1 MLRVLKQL
9 SARDKLLSLLCLTLV
24 AFQVWLDIELPDF
37 MGDVIKKLQ
46 VSAAT
51 STRENL
57 TGEILMSGTKMLLCA
72 AGSVA
77 LSITV
82 GFFAAMI
89 AANYSYTVRAAL
101 FNKISDFGTA
111 EMKRFSPASLI
122 TRTTNDITQ
131 LQMVISMGLQ
141 VMIKAPITAVWA
153 VCRILGKSTSLSL
166 IVACAVGVLAIT
178 ITIVMRF
185 VIPKFRIIQRQVDDV
200 NRVIDESLTGLKVVR
215 AFNADEYQ
223 QEKFERVNL
232 NLTATNLFTMR
243 VMSFFG
249 PIIGLV
255 MSSLQLV
262 IQFVGAVII
271 NAFHI
276 GGAAQNGDP
285 IQDALDL
292 LNARASFLADLT
304 VFTTYA
310 MMVVMSFMMLTMI
323 FMILPRAQVSANR
336 ICEVL
341 DEPISVSEGTN
352 VSPTASASEGASAD
366 DIAGTLEFK
375 NVSFHFPG
383 SEENFMKGLNF
394 KVTKGQTLAIIGS
407 TGSGK
412 STLLNLAARLYDS
425 TEGEVLLN
433 GQNVK
438 DYPFDILYKKIG
450 LIPQKATLF
459 ADTIRDNIAFGD
471 KNSVITE
478 DDIMQALDIAQATE
492 FVMKKDGGLDFM
504 VSQGGSNI
512 SGGQKQRLAI
522 ARAIAKKPEILL
534 FDDSF
539 SALDF
544 KTDRLLRKGIAE
556 KLSDTTCLIVAS
568 RIGTIKNA
576 DCILVLADGEIV
588 GKGTHRELLKS
599 CSVYREIAQSQLTE
613 AELEA

>member
-1 MLRVLKQL
+1 MIKIIKQL
-9 SARDKLLSLLCLTLV
+9 PGRDKLTALLCLALV
-24 AFQVWLDIELPDF
+24 AGQVWLDIELPDF
-37 MGDVIKKLQ
+37 MAEVVQKL
-46 VSAAT
+46 A
-51 STRENL
+51 STEENL
-57 TGEILMSGTKMLLCA
+57 TGDILISGMWMLLCA

-82 GFFAAMI
+82 GYLAARI
-89 AANYSYTVRAAL
+89 AANFSYTVRATL

-111 EMKRFSPASLI
+111 EMKHFSPASLI

-131 LQMVISMGLQ
+131 IQMVISMGLQ
-141 VMIKAPITAVWA
+141 VMVKAPITAVWA
-153 VCRILGKSTSLSL
+153 VVRILGKSTSLS
-166 IVACAVGVLAIT
+166 IVVAVAVAILAIT
-178 ITIVMRF
+178 ITTVMRF

-223 QEKFERVNL
+223 QNKFERVNL

-243 VMSFFG
+243 TMSFMG

-255 MSSLQLV
+255 MSSIQLV
-262 IQFVGAVII
+262 IYYVGAVII
-271 NAFHI
+271 NAFNI
-276 GGAAQNGDP
+276 GGTSPSGSPITAANELVAARSEFFGD
-285 IQDALDL
+285 LV
-292 LNARASFLADLT
+292 
-304 VFTTYA
+304 VFGSYA

-323 FMILPRAQVSANR
+323 FMILPRAQVSAKR
-336 ICEVL
+336 IREVL
-341 DEPISVSEGTN
+341 DEQISVESGNAYVPNDKE
-352 VSPTASASEGASAD
+352 VEGAVETAID
-366 DIAGTLEFK
+366 PIGTIEFK

-383 SEENFMKGLNF
+383 SDENFMKNLNF
-394 KVTKGQTLAIIGS
+394 KVTQGQTLAIIGS

-412 STLLNLAARLYDS
+412 STLLNLAARLYDA
-425 TEGEVLLN
+425 TEGEVLLD
-433 GQNVK
+433 GHNVK
-438 DYPFDILYKKIG
+438 DYPFEVLYKKIG

-459 ADTIRDNIAFGD
+459 ADTIRDNVTFGD
-471 KNSVITE
+471 RDAKISEE
-478 DDIMQALDIAQATE
+478 DILAALDIAQATE

-544 KTDRLLRKGIAE
+544 KTDRLLRKEIAE
-556 KLSDTTCLIVAS
+556 KLKDTTCVIVAS

-588 GKGTHRELLKS
+588 GNGTHRELLKS
-599 CSVYREIAQSQLTE
+599 CDVYREIAQSQLTE

>member
-1 MLRVLKQL
+1 MFRIINQL
-9 SARDKLLSLLCLTLV
+9 SKRDKLLALICLALI
-24 AFQVWLDIELPDF
+24 AGQVWLDIELPDF
-37 MGDVIKKLQ
+37 MADVVKNL
-46 VSAAT
+46 AT
-51 STRENL
+51 SKENL
-57 TGEILMSGTKMLLCA
+57 TGDILVSGMWMLLCA

-82 GFFAAMI
+82 GYLSAMI
-89 AANYSYTVRAAL
+89 AADFSYTVRASL
-101 FNKISDFGTA
+101 FNKISDFGTT
-111 EMKRFSPASLI
+111 EMKHFSPASLI

-131 LQMVISMGLQ
+131 IQMVISMGLQ
-141 VMIKAPITAVWA
+141 VMIKAPVTAVWA
-153 VCRILGKSTSLSL
+153 VVRILGKSTSLSI
-166 IVACAVGVLAIT
+166 IVAVAVTILAIT
-178 ITIVMRF
+178 ITTVMRL
-185 VIPKFRIIQRQVDDV
+185 VIPKFKLIQRQVDDV
-200 NRVIDESLTGLKVVR
+200 NRVIDESLTGLKGVR

-223 QEKFERVNL
+223 QDKFERVNV

-243 VMSFFG
+243 TMAFMG
-249 PIIGLV
+249 PVISLV
-255 MSSLQLV
+255 MSSIQLV
-262 IQFVGAVII
+262 IYYVGAIII
-271 NAFHI
+271 NAFNI
-276 GGAAQNGDP
+276 GGTAPNGDP
-285 IQDALDL
+285 IETAKQLVDARGEILG
-292 LNARASFLADLT
+292 DLT
-304 VFTTYA
+304 VFGSYA

-323 FMILPRAQVSANR
+323 FMILPRAQVSAKR
-336 ICEVL
+336 IREVL
-341 DEPISVSEGTN
+341 DEPISVTGGN
-352 VSPTASASEGASAD
+352 NYVASATTPEGALEPAE
-366 DIAGTLEFK
+366 DIVGTLEFK

-383 SEENFMKGLNF
+383 SDENFMKNLNF
-394 KVTKGQTLAIIGS
+394 RVTKGQTLAIIGS

-412 STLLNLAARLYDS
+412 STLLNLAARLYDA

-438 DYPFDILYKKIG
+438 DYPFEVLYKKIG

-459 ADTIRDNIAFGD
+459 ADTIRDNVTFGD
-471 KNSVITE
+471 RNAAISEE
-478 DDIMQALDIAQATE
+478 DILQALDIAQATE

-544 KTDRLLRKGIAE
+544 KTDRLLRKEISE
-556 KLSDTTCLIVAS
+556 KLVDTTCIIVAS

-588 GKGTHRELLKS
+588 GQGKHRDLLQN

>member
-1 MLRVLKQL
+1 MIKIIKQL
-9 SARDKLLSLLCLTLV
+9 PGRDKLTALLCLALV
-24 AFQVWLDIELPDF
+24 AGQVWLDIELPDF
-37 MGDVIKKLQ
+37 MAEVVQKL
-46 VSAAT
+46 A
-51 STRENL
+51 STEENL
-57 TGEILMSGTKMLLCA
+57 TGDILVSGMWMLLCA

-82 GFFAAMI
+82 GYLAARI
-89 AANYSYTVRAAL
+89 AANFSYTVRASL

-111 EMKRFSPASLI
+111 EMKHFSPASLI

-131 LQMVISMGLQ
+131 IQMVISMGLQ
-141 VMIKAPITAVWA
+141 VMVKAPITAVWA
-153 VCRILGKSTSLSL
+153 VVRILGKSTSLS
-166 IVACAVGVLAIT
+166 IVVAVAVAILAIT
-178 ITIVMRF
+178 ITTVMRF

-223 QEKFERVNL
+223 QNKFERVNL

-243 VMSFFG
+243 TMSFMG

-255 MSSLQLV
+255 MSSIQLV
-262 IQFVGAVII
+262 IYYVGAVII
-271 NAFHI
+271 NAFNI
-276 GGAAQNGDP
+276 GGTSPSGSPITAANELVAARSEFFGD
-285 IQDALDL
+285 LV
-292 LNARASFLADLT
+292 
-304 VFTTYA
+304 VFGSYA

-323 FMILPRAQVSANR
+323 FMILPRAQVSAKR
-336 ICEVL
+336 IREVL
-341 DEPISVSEGTN
+341 DEQISVQSGNAYVPNDKEI
-352 VSPTASASEGASAD
+352 EGAVESAAD
-366 DIAGTLEFK
+366 PIGTIEFK

-383 SEENFMKGLNF
+383 SNENFMKNLNF
-394 KVTKGQTLAIIGS
+394 QVTQGQTLAIIGS

-412 STLLNLAARLYDS
+412 STLLNLAARLYDA
-425 TEGEVLLN
+425 TEGEVLID
-433 GQNVK
+433 GHNVK
-438 DYPFDILYKKIG
+438 DYPFEVLYKKVG

-459 ADTIRDNIAFGD
+459 ADTIRDNVTFGD
-471 KNSVITE
+471 RHANISEE
-478 DDIMQALDIAQATE
+478 DVMAALDIAQATE
-492 FVMKKDGGLDFM
+492 FVMKKEGGLDFA

-544 KTDRLLRKGIAE
+544 KTDRLLRKEIAE
-556 KLSDTTCLIVAS
+556 KLKDTTCVIVAS

-599 CSVYREIAQSQLTE
+599 CDVYREIAQSQLTE

>member
-1 MLRVLKQL
+1 MIKIIKQL
-9 SARDKLLSLLCLTLV
+9 PGRDKLIALLCLALV
-24 AFQVWLDIELPDF
+24 AGQVWLDIELPDF
-37 MGDVIKKLQ
+37 MAEVVQKL
-46 VSAAT
+46 A
-51 STRENL
+51 STEENL
-57 TGEILMSGTKMLLCA
+57 TGDILVSGMWMLLCA

-82 GFFAAMI
+82 GYLAARI
-89 AANYSYTVRAAL
+89 AANFSYTVRASL

-111 EMKRFSPASLI
+111 EMKHFSPASLI

-131 LQMVISMGLQ
+131 IQMVISMGLQ
-141 VMIKAPITAVWA
+141 VMVKAPITAVWA
-153 VCRILGKSTSLSL
+153 VVRILGKSTSLS
-166 IVACAVGVLAIT
+166 IVVAVAVAILAIT
-178 ITIVMRF
+178 ITTVMRF

-223 QEKFERVNL
+223 QNKFERVNL

-243 VMSFFG
+243 TMSFMG

-255 MSSLQLV
+255 MSSIQLV
-262 IQFVGAVII
+262 IYYVGAVII
-271 NAFHI
+271 NAFNI
-276 GGAAQNGDP
+276 GGTSPSGDP
-285 IQDALDL
+285 ITAANELVAARSEFFGDL
-292 LNARASFLADLT
+292 V
-304 VFTTYA
+304 VFGSYA

-323 FMILPRAQVSANR
+323 FMILPRAQVSAKR
-336 ICEVL
+336 IREVL
-341 DEPISVSEGTN
+341 DEKISVESGNAYVPNDKE
-352 VSPTASASEGASAD
+352 VEGAIESATD
-366 DIAGTLEFK
+366 PIGTIEFK

-383 SEENFMKGLNF
+383 SNENFMKNLNF
-394 KVTKGQTLAIIGS
+394 KVTQGQTLAIIGS

-412 STLLNLAARLYDS
+412 STLLNLAARLYDA
-425 TEGEVLLN
+425 TEGEVLLD
-433 GQNVK
+433 GHNVK
-438 DYPFDILYKKIG
+438 DYPFEILYKKVG

-459 ADTIRDNIAFGD
+459 ADTIRDNVTFGD
-471 KNSVITE
+471 RHSKISEE
-478 DDIMQALDIAQATE
+478 DVMAALDIAQATE
-492 FVMKKDGGLDFM
+492 FVMKKEGGLDFA

-544 KTDRLLRKGIAE
+544 KTDRLLRKEIAE
-556 KLSDTTCLIVAS
+556 KLKDTTCVIVAS

-599 CSVYREIAQSQLTE
+599 CDVYREIAQSQLTE

>member
-1 MLRVLKQL
+1 MIKIIKQL
-9 SARDKLLSLLCLTLV
+9 PGRDKLTALLCLALV
-24 AFQVWLDIELPDF
+24 AGQVWLDIELPDF
-37 MGDVIKKLQ
+37 MAEVVQKL
-46 VSAAT
+46 A
-51 STRENL
+51 STEENL
-57 TGEILMSGTKMLLCA
+57 TGDILISGMWMLLCA

-82 GFFAAMI
+82 GYLAARI
-89 AANYSYTVRAAL
+89 AANFSYTVRATL

-111 EMKRFSPASLI
+111 EMKHFSPESLI

-131 LQMVISMGLQ
+131 IQMVISMGLQ
-141 VMIKAPITAVWA
+141 VMVKAPITAVWA
-153 VCRILGKSTSLSL
+153 VVRILGKSTSLS
-166 IVACAVGVLAIT
+166 IVVAVAVAILAIT
-178 ITIVMRF
+178 ITTVMRF

-223 QEKFERVNL
+223 QNKFERVNL

-243 VMSFFG
+243 TMSFMG

-255 MSSLQLV
+255 MSSIQLV
-262 IQFVGAVII
+262 IYYVGAVII
-271 NAFHI
+271 NAFNI
-276 GGAAQNGDP
+276 GGTSPSGSPITAANELVAARSEFFGD
-285 IQDALDL
+285 LV
-292 LNARASFLADLT
+292 
-304 VFTTYA
+304 VFGSYA

-323 FMILPRAQVSANR
+323 FMILPRAQVSAKR
-336 ICEVL
+336 IREVL
-341 DEPISVSEGTN
+341 DEQISVESGNAYVPNDKE
-352 VSPTASASEGASAD
+352 VEGAVETAID
-366 DIAGTLEFK
+366 PIGTIEFK

-383 SEENFMKGLNF
+383 SDENFMKNLNF
-394 KVTKGQTLAIIGS
+394 KVTQGQTLAIIGS

-412 STLLNLAARLYDS
+412 STLLNLAARLYDA
-425 TEGEVLLN
+425 TEGEVLLD
-433 GQNVK
+433 GHNVK
-438 DYPFDILYKKIG
+438 DYPFEVLYKKIG

-459 ADTIRDNIAFGD
+459 ADTIRDNVTFGD
-471 KNSVITE
+471 RDAKISEE
-478 DDIMQALDIAQATE
+478 DILAALDIAQATE

-544 KTDRLLRKGIAE
+544 KTDRLLRKEIAE
-556 KLSDTTCLIVAS
+556 KLKDTTCVIVAS

-588 GKGTHRELLKS
+588 GNGTHRELLKS
-599 CSVYREIAQSQLTE
+599 CDVYREIAQSQLTE

>member
-1 MLRVLKQL
+1 MAEVVQ
-9 SARDKLLSLLCLTLV
+9 KL
-24 AFQVWLDIELPDF
+24 A
-37 MGDVIKKLQ
+37 
-46 VSAAT
+46 
-51 STRENL
+51 STEENL
-57 TGEILMSGTKMLLCA
+57 TGDILVSGMWMLLCA

-82 GFFAAMI
+82 GYLAARI
-89 AANYSYTVRAAL
+89 AANFSYTVRASL

-111 EMKRFSPASLI
+111 EMKHFSPASLI

-131 LQMVISMGLQ
+131 IQMVISMGLQ
-141 VMIKAPITAVWA
+141 VMVKAPITAVWA
-153 VCRILGKSTSLSL
+153 VVRILGKSTSLSIVVAVAVL
-166 IVACAVGVLAIT
+166 ILAIT
-178 ITIVMRF
+178 ITTVMRF

-223 QEKFERVNL
+223 QNKFERVNL

-243 VMSFFG
+243 TMSFMG

-255 MSSLQLV
+255 MSSIQLV
-262 IQFVGAVII
+262 IYYIGAII
-271 NAFHI
+271 V
-276 GGAAQNGDP
+276 NGINLGDTSP
-285 IQDALDL
+285 TGELINTVKVLKDT
-292 LNARASFLADLT
+292 RADFFADLV
-304 VFTTYA
+304 VFGSYA

-323 FMILPRAQVSANR
+323 FMILPRAQVSAKR
-336 ICEVL
+336 IREVL
-341 DEPISVSEGTN
+341 DEEISVQSGNAYVPNDKEI
-352 VSPTASASEGASAD
+352 EGAVESAAD
-366 DIAGTLEFK
+366 PIGTIEFK

-383 SEENFMKGLNF
+383 SNENFMKNLNF
-394 KVTKGQTLAIIGS
+394 QVTQGQTLAIIGS

-412 STLLNLAARLYDS
+412 STLLNLAARLYDA
-425 TEGEVLLN
+425 TEGEVLID
-433 GQNVK
+433 GHNVK
-438 DYPFDILYKKIG
+438 DYPFEVLYKKVG

-459 ADTIRDNIAFGD
+459 ADTIRDNVTFGD
-471 KNSVITE
+471 RHAKISEE
-478 DDIMQALDIAQATE
+478 DVMAALDIAQATE
-492 FVMKKDGGLDFM
+492 FVMKKEGGLDFM

-544 KTDRLLRKGIAE
+544 KTDRLLRKEIAE
-556 KLSDTTCLIVAS
+556 KLKDTTCVIVAS

-599 CSVYREIAQSQLTE
+599 CDVYREIAQSQLTE

>member
-1 MLRVLKQL
+1 MIKIIKQL
-9 SARDKLLSLLCLTLV
+9 PGRDKLTALLCLALV
-24 AFQVWLDIELPDF
+24 AGQVWLDIELPDF
-37 MGDVIKKLQ
+37 MAEVVKKL
-46 VSAAT
+46 A
-51 STRENL
+51 STEENL
-57 TGEILMSGTKMLLCA
+57 TGDILVSGMWMLLCA

-82 GFFAAMI
+82 GYLAARI
-89 AANYSYTVRAAL
+89 AANFSYTVRASL

-111 EMKRFSPASLI
+111 EMKHFSPASLI

-131 LQMVISMGLQ
+131 IQMVISMGLQ
-141 VMIKAPITAVWA
+141 VMVKAPITAVWA
-153 VCRILGKSTSLSL
+153 VVRILGKSTSLSIVVAVAVL
-166 IVACAVGVLAIT
+166 ILAIT
-178 ITIVMRF
+178 ITTVMRF

-223 QEKFERVNL
+223 QNKFERVNL

-243 VMSFFG
+243 TMSFMG

-255 MSSLQLV
+255 MSSIQLV
-262 IQFVGAVII
+262 IYYIGAII
-271 NAFHI
+271 V
-276 GGAAQNGDP
+276 NGINLGDTSP
-285 IQDALDL
+285 TGELINTVKVLKDT
-292 LNARASFLADLT
+292 RADFFADLV
-304 VFTTYA
+304 VFGSYA

-323 FMILPRAQVSANR
+323 FMILPRAQVSAKR
-336 ICEVL
+336 IREVL
-341 DEPISVSEGTN
+341 DEQVSVQSGNAYVPNDKEI
-352 VSPTASASEGASAD
+352 EGAVESAAD
-366 DIAGTLEFK
+366 PIGTIEFK

-383 SEENFMKGLNF
+383 SNENFMKNLNF
-394 KVTKGQTLAIIGS
+394 QVTQGQTLAIIGS

-412 STLLNLAARLYDS
+412 STLLNLAARLYDA
-425 TEGEVLLN
+425 TEGEVLID
-433 GQNVK
+433 GHNVK
-438 DYPFDILYKKIG
+438 DYPFEVLYKKVG

-459 ADTIRDNIAFGD
+459 ADTIRDNVTFGD
-471 KNSVITE
+471 RHANISEE
-478 DDIMQALDIAQATE
+478 DVMAALDIAQATE
-492 FVMKKDGGLDFM
+492 FVMKKEGGLDFA

-544 KTDRLLRKGIAE
+544 KTDRLLRKEIAE
-556 KLSDTTCLIVAS
+556 KLKDTTCVIVAS

-599 CSVYREIAQSQLTE
+599 CDVYREIAQSQLTE

>member
-1 MLRVLKQL
+1 MIKIIKQL
-9 SARDKLLSLLCLTLV
+9 PGRDKLTALLCLALV
-24 AFQVWLDIELPDF
+24 AGQVWLDIELPDF
-37 MGDVIKKLQ
+37 MAEVVKKL
-46 VSAAT
+46 A
-51 STRENL
+51 STEENL
-57 TGEILMSGTKMLLCA
+57 TGDILVSGMWMLLCA

-82 GFFAAMI
+82 GYLAARI
-89 AANYSYTVRAAL
+89 AANFSYTVRASL

-111 EMKRFSPASLI
+111 EMKHFSPASLI

-131 LQMVISMGLQ
+131 IQMVISMGLQ
-141 VMIKAPITAVWA
+141 VMVKAPITAVWA
-153 VCRILGKSTSLSL
+153 VVRILGKSTSLSIVVAVAVL
-166 IVACAVGVLAIT
+166 ILAIT
-178 ITIVMRF
+178 ITTVMRF

-223 QEKFERVNL
+223 QNKFERVNL

-243 VMSFFG
+243 TMSFMG

-255 MSSLQLV
+255 MSSIQLV
-262 IQFVGAVII
+262 IYYIGAII
-271 NAFHI
+271 V
-276 GGAAQNGDP
+276 NGINLGDTSP
-285 IQDALDL
+285 TGELINTVEVLKDT
-292 LNARASFLADLT
+292 RADFFADLV
-304 VFTTYA
+304 VFGSYA

-323 FMILPRAQVSANR
+323 FMILPRAQVSAKR
-336 ICEVL
+336 IREVL
-341 DEPISVSEGTN
+341 DEQISVQSGNAYVPNDKEI
-352 VSPTASASEGASAD
+352 EGAVESAAD
-366 DIAGTLEFK
+366 PIGTIEFK

-383 SEENFMKGLNF
+383 SNENFMKNLNF
-394 KVTKGQTLAIIGS
+394 QVTQGQTLAIIGS

-412 STLLNLAARLYDS
+412 STLLNLAARLYDA
-425 TEGEVLLN
+425 TEGEVLID
-433 GQNVK
+433 GHNVK
-438 DYPFDILYKKIG
+438 DYPFEVLYKKVG

-459 ADTIRDNIAFGD
+459 ADTIRDNVTFGD
-471 KNSVITE
+471 RHAKISEE
-478 DDIMQALDIAQATE
+478 DVMAALDIAQATE
-492 FVMKKDGGLDFM
+492 FVMKKEGGLDFA

-544 KTDRLLRKGIAE
+544 KTDRLLRKEIAE
-556 KLSDTTCLIVAS
+556 KLKDTTCVIVAS

-599 CSVYREIAQSQLTE
+599 CDVYREIAQSQLTE

>member
-1 MLRVLKQL
+1 MFRIINQL
-9 SARDKLLSLLCLTLV
+9 SRHDKLLALICLALIGG
-24 AFQVWLDIELPDF
+24 QVWLDIELPDF
-37 MGDVIKKLQ
+37 MADVVEKL
-46 VSAAT
+46 A
-51 STRENL
+51 STEENL
-57 TGEILMSGTKMLLCA
+57 TGDILISGMWMLLCA

-82 GFFAAMI
+82 GYLSAKI
-89 AANYSYTVRAAL
+89 AANFSYTVRASL
-101 FNKISDFGTA
+101 FNKISDFGTT
-111 EMKRFSPASLI
+111 EMKHFSPASLI

-131 LQMVISMGLQ
+131 IQMVISMGLQ
-141 VMIKAPITAVWA
+141 VMIKAPVTAVWA
-153 VCRILGKSTSLSL
+153 VVRILGKSTSLS
-166 IVACAVGVLAIT
+166 IVVAVAVAILAIT
-178 ITIVMRF
+178 ITTVMRL
-185 VIPKFRIIQRQVDDV
+185 VIPKFKLIQRQVDDV

-223 QEKFERVNL
+223 QDKFERVNV
-232 NLTATNLFTMR
+232 NLTATNLYTMR
-243 VMSFFG
+243 TMAFMG
-249 PIIGLV
+249 PVIGLV
-255 MSSLQLV
+255 MSSIQLV
-262 IQFVGAVII
+262 IYYVGAVII
-271 NAFHI
+271 NAFNI
-276 GGAAQNGDP
+276 GGTAPNGNPIETAKDMVAARSEFFGD
-285 IQDALDL
+285 LV
-292 LNARASFLADLT
+292 
-304 VFTTYA
+304 VFGSYA

-323 FMILPRAQVSANR
+323 FMILPRAQVSAKR
-336 ICEVL
+336 IREVL
-341 DEPISVSEGTN
+341 DEPISVTGGN
-352 VSPTASASEGASAD
+352 NYVASTTTPEGAVEPAE
-366 DIAGTLEFK
+366 DIVGTLEFK

-383 SEENFMKGLNF
+383 SEENFMKNLNF
-394 KVTKGQTLAIIGS
+394 RVTKGQTLAIIGS

-412 STLLNLAARLYDS
+412 STLLNLAARLYDA
-425 TEGEVLLN
+425 TDGEVLLN

-438 DYPFDILYKKIG
+438 DYPFEVLYKKIG

-459 ADTIRDNIAFGD
+459 ADTIRGNVTFGD
-471 KNSVITE
+471 RKAVISE
-478 DDIMQALDIAQATE
+478 EDIMQALDIAQATE

-544 KTDRLLRKGIAE
+544 KTDRLLRKEISE
-556 KLSDTTCLIVAS
+556 KLVDTTCIIVAS

-588 GKGTHRELLKS
+588 GQGKHRDLLQS

>member
-1 MLRVLKQL
+1 MFRIINQL
-9 SARDKLLSLLCLTLV
+9 SRHDKLLALICLALIGG
-24 AFQVWLDIELPDF
+24 QVWLDIELPDF
-37 MGDVIKKLQ
+37 MADVVEKL
-46 VSAAT
+46 A
-51 STRENL
+51 STEENL
-57 TGEILMSGTKMLLCA
+57 TGDILISGMWMLLCA

-82 GFFAAMI
+82 GYLSAKI
-89 AANYSYTVRAAL
+89 AANFSYTVRASL
-101 FNKISDFGTA
+101 FNKISDFGTT
-111 EMKRFSPASLI
+111 EMKHFSPASLI

-131 LQMVISMGLQ
+131 IQMVISMGLQ
-141 VMIKAPITAVWA
+141 VMIKAPVTAVWA
-153 VCRILGKSTSLSL
+153 VVRILGKSTSLS
-166 IVACAVGVLAIT
+166 IVVAVAVAILAIT
-178 ITIVMRF
+178 ITTVMRL
-185 VIPKFRIIQRQVDDV
+185 VIPKFKLIQRQVDDV

-223 QEKFERVNL
+223 QDKFERVNV
-232 NLTATNLFTMR
+232 NLTATNLYTMR
-243 VMSFFG
+243 TMAFMG
-249 PIIGLV
+249 PVIGLV
-255 MSSLQLV
+255 MSSIQLV
-262 IQFVGAVII
+262 IYYVGAVII
-271 NAFHI
+271 NAFNI
-276 GGAAQNGDP
+276 GGTAPNGNPIETAKDMVAARSEFFGD
-285 IQDALDL
+285 LV
-292 LNARASFLADLT
+292 
-304 VFTTYA
+304 VFGSYA

-323 FMILPRAQVSANR
+323 FMILPRAQVSAKR
-336 ICEVL
+336 IREVL
-341 DEPISVSEGTN
+341 DEPISVTGGNNYVAST
-352 VSPTASASEGASAD
+352 PTPEGAVEPAE
-366 DIAGTLEFK
+366 DIVGTLEFK

-383 SEENFMKGLNF
+383 SEENFMKNLNF
-394 KVTKGQTLAIIGS
+394 RVTKGQTLAIIGS

-412 STLLNLAARLYDS
+412 STLLNLAARLYDA
-425 TEGEVLLN
+425 TDGEVLLN

-438 DYPFDILYKKIG
+438 DYPFEVLYKKIG

-459 ADTIRDNIAFGD
+459 ADTIRGNVTFGD
-471 KNSVITE
+471 RKAVISE
-478 DDIMQALDIAQATE
+478 EDIMQALDIAQATE

-544 KTDRLLRKGIAE
+544 KTDRLLRKEISE
-556 KLSDTTCLIVAS
+556 KLVDTTCIIVAS

-588 GKGTHRELLKS
+588 GQGKHRDLLQS

>member
-1 MLRVLKQL
+1 MFKILKQL
-9 SARDKLLSLLCLTLV
+9 SPRDRLISLVCLIFV
-24 AFQVWLDIELPDF
+24 AGQVWLDIEMPDF
-37 MGDVIKKLQ
+37 MGDVVSKL
-46 VSAAT
+46 AA
-51 STRENL
+51 SDKNL
-57 TGEILMSGTKMLLCA
+57 TGEILVSGLKMLACA

-82 GFFAAMI
+82 GYLAARI
-89 AANYSYTVRAAL
+89 AANFSYTVRASL
-101 FNKISDFGTA
+101 FNKISDFGTT
-111 EMKRFSPASLI
+111 EMKHFSPASLI

-131 LQMVISMGLQ
+131 IQMVISMGLQ

-153 VCRILGKSTSLSL
+153 VVRILGKSTSLS
-166 IVACAVGVLAIT
+166 IVVACAVAVLAIT
-178 ITIVMRF
+178 ITTVMRF

-200 NRVIDESLTGLKVVR
+200 NRVIDESLNGLKVVR

-223 QEKFERVNL
+223 QNKFERVNL

-243 VMSFFG
+243 AMAFMG

-255 MSSLQLV
+255 MSSIQLV
-262 IQFVGAVII
+262 LQFVGAIII
-271 NAFHI
+271 NGFHI
-276 GGAAQNGDP
+276 GGAATDGHIIEN
-285 IQDALDL
+285 AVDL
-292 LNARASFLADLT
+292 MRSRSVFFGDLT
-304 VFTTYA
+304 VFGSYA

-323 FMILPRAQVSANR
+323 FMILPRAQVSAKR
-336 ICEVL
+336 ISEVL
-341 DEPISVSEGTN
+341 EEPISVTEGHEYVEN
-352 VSPTASASEGASAD
+352 PAD
-366 DIAGTLEFK
+366 PKGTLEFK

-383 SEENFMKGLNF
+383 SDENFMKNLSF
-394 KVTKGQTLAIIGS
+394 KVTQGQTLAIIGS

-412 STLLNLAARLYDS
+412 STLLNLATRLYDA
-425 TEGEVLLN
+425 TEGEVLID
-433 GQNVK
+433 GHNVK
-438 DYPFDILYKKIG
+438 EYPFNILYKKIG

-459 ADTIRDNIAFGD
+459 ADSIRDNITFGD
-471 KNSVITE
+471 RHAQVSE
-478 DDIMQALDIAQATE
+478 DDVLEALGIAQATD
-492 FVMKKDGGLDFM
+492 FVMKKDGGLDFA

-544 KTDRLLRKGIAE
+544 KTDRLLRKEIAE
-556 KLSDTTCLIVAS
+556 KLTDTTCLIVAS

-576 DCILVLADGEIV
+576 DRILVLADGEIV
-588 GKGTHRELLKS
+588 GNGTHRELLQS

>member
-1 MLRVLKQL
+1 MFKIINQL
-9 SARDKLLSLLCLTLV
+9 SKRDKLLALICLALI
-24 AFQVWLDIELPDF
+24 AGQVWLDIELPDF
-37 MGDVIKKLQ
+37 MADVVKDL
-46 VSAAT
+46 AT
-51 STRENL
+51 SKENL
-57 TGEILMSGTKMLLCA
+57 TGDILVSGMWMLLCA

-82 GFFAAMI
+82 GYLSAMI
-89 AANYSYTVRAAL
+89 AADFSYTVRASL
-101 FNKISDFGTA
+101 FNKISDFGTT
-111 EMKRFSPASLI
+111 EMKHFSPASLI

-131 LQMVISMGLQ
+131 IQMVISMGLQ
-141 VMIKAPITAVWA
+141 VMIKAPVTAVWA
-153 VCRILGKSTSLSL
+153 VVRILGKSTSLSI
-166 IVACAVGVLAIT
+166 IVAVAVTILAVT
-178 ITIVMRF
+178 ITTVMRL
-185 VIPKFRIIQRQVDDV
+185 VIPKFKLIQRQVDDV

-223 QEKFERVNL
+223 QDKFERVNV

-243 VMSFFG
+243 TMAFMG
-249 PIIGLV
+249 PVISLV
-255 MSSLQLV
+255 MSSIQLV
-262 IQFVGAVII
+262 IYYVGAIII
-271 NAFHI
+271 NAFNI
-276 GGAAQNGDP
+276 GGTAPNGDP
-285 IQDALDL
+285 IETAKQLVDA
-292 LNARASFLADLT
+292 RGEFLGDLT
-304 VFTTYA
+304 VFGSYA

-323 FMILPRAQVSANR
+323 FMILPRAQVSAKR
-336 ICEVL
+336 IREVL
-341 DEPISVSEGTN
+341 DETISVTGGN
-352 VSPTASASEGASAD
+352 NYVASATTPEGALEPAE
-366 DIAGTLEFK
+366 DIVGTLEFK

-383 SEENFMKGLNF
+383 SDENFMKNLNF
-394 KVTKGQTLAIIGS
+394 RVTKGQTLAIIGS

-412 STLLNLAARLYDS
+412 STLLNLAARLYDA

-438 DYPFDILYKKIG
+438 DYPFEVLYKKIG

-459 ADTIRDNIAFGD
+459 ADTIRDNVTFGD
-471 KNSVITE
+471 RNAAISEE
-478 DDIMQALDIAQATE
+478 DILQALDIAQATE

-544 KTDRLLRKGIAE
+544 KTDRLLRKEISE
-556 KLSDTTCLIVAS
+556 KLVDTTCIIVAS

-588 GKGTHRELLKS
+588 GQGKHRDLLQN

>member
-1 MLRVLKQL
+1 MIKIIKQL
-9 SARDKLLSLLCLTLV
+9 PGRDKLIALLCLALV
-24 AFQVWLDIELPDF
+24 AGQVWLDIELPDF
-37 MGDVIKKLQ
+37 MAEVVQKL
-46 VSAAT
+46 A
-51 STRENL
+51 STEENL
-57 TGEILMSGTKMLLCA
+57 TGDILVSGMWMLLCA

-82 GFFAAMI
+82 GYLAARI
-89 AANYSYTVRAAL
+89 AANFSYTVRASL

-111 EMKRFSPASLI
+111 EMKHFSPASLI

-131 LQMVISMGLQ
+131 IQMVISMGLQ
-141 VMIKAPITAVWA
+141 VMVKAPITAVWA
-153 VCRILGKSTSLSL
+153 VVRILGKSTSLSIVVAVAVL
-166 IVACAVGVLAIT
+166 ILAIT
-178 ITIVMRF
+178 ITTVMRF

-223 QEKFERVNL
+223 QNKFERVNL

-243 VMSFFG
+243 TMSFMG

-255 MSSLQLV
+255 MSSIQLV
-262 IQFVGAVII
+262 IYYIGAII
-271 NAFHI
+271 V
-276 GGAAQNGDP
+276 NGINLGDTSP
-285 IQDALDL
+285 TGELINTVKVLKDT
-292 LNARASFLADLT
+292 RADFFADLV
-304 VFTTYA
+304 VFGSYA

-323 FMILPRAQVSANR
+323 FMILPRAQVSAKR
-336 ICEVL
+336 IREVL
-341 DEPISVSEGTN
+341 DEEISVQSGNAYVPNDKEI
-352 VSPTASASEGASAD
+352 EGAVESAAD
-366 DIAGTLEFK
+366 PIGTIEFK

-383 SEENFMKGLNF
+383 SNENFMKNLNF
-394 KVTKGQTLAIIGS
+394 QVTQGQTLAIIGS

-412 STLLNLAARLYDS
+412 STLLNLAARLYDA
-425 TEGEVLLN
+425 TEGEVLID
-433 GQNVK
+433 GHNVK
-438 DYPFDILYKKIG
+438 DYPFEVLYKKVG

-459 ADTIRDNIAFGD
+459 ADTIRDNVTFGD
-471 KNSVITE
+471 RHAKISEE
-478 DDIMQALDIAQATE
+478 DVMAALDIAQATE
-492 FVMKKDGGLDFM
+492 FVMKKEGGLDFM

-544 KTDRLLRKGIAE
+544 KTDRLLRKEIAE
-556 KLSDTTCLIVAS
+556 KLKDTTCVIVAS

-599 CSVYREIAQSQLTE
+599 CDVYREIAQSQLTE

>member
-1 MLRVLKQL
+1 MIKIIKQL
-9 SARDKLLSLLCLTLV
+9 PGRDKLTALLCLALV
-24 AFQVWLDIELPDF
+24 AGQVWLDIELPDF
-37 MGDVIKKLQ
+37 MAEVVKKL
-46 VSAAT
+46 A
-51 STRENL
+51 STEENL
-57 TGEILMSGTKMLLCA
+57 TGDILVSGMWMLLCA

-82 GFFAAMI
+82 GYLSAMI
-89 AANYSYTVRAAL
+89 AADFSYTVRASL

-111 EMKRFSPASLI
+111 EMKHFSPASLI

-131 LQMVISMGLQ
+131 IQMVISMGLQ
-141 VMIKAPITAVWA
+141 VMVKAPITAVWA
-153 VCRILGKSTSLSL
+153 VVRILGKSTSLSIVVAVAVL
-166 IVACAVGVLAIT
+166 ILAIT
-178 ITIVMRF
+178 ITTVMRF

-223 QEKFERVNL
+223 QNKFERVNL

-243 VMSFFG
+243 TMSFMG

-255 MSSLQLV
+255 MSSIQLV
-262 IQFVGAVII
+262 IYYIGAII
-271 NAFHI
+271 V
-276 GGAAQNGDP
+276 NGINLGDTSP
-285 IQDALDL
+285 TGELINTVKVLKDT
-292 LNARASFLADLT
+292 RADFFADLV
-304 VFTTYA
+304 VFGSYA

-323 FMILPRAQVSANR
+323 FMILPRAQVSAKR
-336 ICEVL
+336 IREVL
-341 DEPISVSEGTN
+341 DEQISVQSGNAYVPNDKEI
-352 VSPTASASEGASAD
+352 EGAVESAAD
-366 DIAGTLEFK
+366 PIGTIEFK

-383 SEENFMKGLNF
+383 SNENFMKNLNF
-394 KVTKGQTLAIIGS
+394 QVTQGQTLAIIGS

-412 STLLNLAARLYDS
+412 STLLNLAARLYDA
-425 TEGEVLLN
+425 TEGEVLID
-433 GQNVK
+433 GHNVK
-438 DYPFDILYKKIG
+438 DYPFEVLYKKVG

-459 ADTIRDNIAFGD
+459 ADTIRDNVTFGD
-471 KNSVITE
+471 RHANISEE
-478 DDIMQALDIAQATE
+478 DVMAALDIAQATE
-492 FVMKKDGGLDFM
+492 FVMKKEGGLDFA

-544 KTDRLLRKGIAE
+544 KTDRLLRKEIAE
-556 KLSDTTCLIVAS
+556 KLKDTTCVIVAS

-599 CSVYREIAQSQLTE
+599 CDVYREIAQSQLTE

>member
-1 MLRVLKQL
+1 MIKIIKQL
-9 SARDKLLSLLCLTLV
+9 PGRDKLIALLCLALV
-24 AFQVWLDIELPDF
+24 AGQVWLDIELPDF
-37 MGDVIKKLQ
+37 MAEVVQKL
-46 VSAAT
+46 A
-51 STRENL
+51 STEENL
-57 TGEILMSGTKMLLCA
+57 TGDILVSGMWMLLCA

-82 GFFAAMI
+82 GYLAARI
-89 AANYSYTVRAAL
+89 AANFSYTVRASL

-111 EMKRFSPASLI
+111 EMKHFSPASLI

-131 LQMVISMGLQ
+131 IQMVISMGLQ
-141 VMIKAPITAVWA
+141 VMVKAPITAVWA
-153 VCRILGKSTSLSL
+153 VVRILGKSTSLS
-166 IVACAVGVLAIT
+166 IVVAVAVAILAIT
-178 ITIVMRF
+178 ITTVMRF

-223 QEKFERVNL
+223 QNKFERVNL

-243 VMSFFG
+243 TMSFMG

-255 MSSLQLV
+255 MSSIQLV
-262 IQFVGAVII
+262 IYYIGAVII
-271 NAFHI
+271 NAFNM
-276 GGAAQNGDP
+276 GGTSPSGSPITTAKELVEARSEFFGD
-285 IQDALDL
+285 LV
-292 LNARASFLADLT
+292 
-304 VFTTYA
+304 VFGSYA

-323 FMILPRAQVSANR
+323 FMILPRAQVSAKR
-336 ICEVL
+336 IREVL
-341 DEPISVSEGTN
+341 DEKISVESGNAYVPNDKE
-352 VSPTASASEGASAD
+352 VEGAIESATD
-366 DIAGTLEFK
+366 PIGTIEFK

-383 SEENFMKGLNF
+383 SNENFMKNLNF
-394 KVTKGQTLAIIGS
+394 KVTQGQTLAIIGS

-412 STLLNLAARLYDS
+412 STLLNLAARLYDA
-425 TEGEVLLN
+425 TEGEVLLD
-433 GQNVK
+433 GHNVK
-438 DYPFDILYKKIG
+438 DYPFEVLYKKVG

-459 ADTIRDNIAFGD
+459 ADTIRDNVTFGD
-471 KNSVITE
+471 RHAKISEE
-478 DDIMQALDIAQATE
+478 DVMAALDIAQATE
-492 FVMKKDGGLDFM
+492 FVMKKEGGLDFM

-544 KTDRLLRKGIAE
+544 KTDRLLRKEIAE
-556 KLSDTTCLIVAS
+556 KLKDTTCVIVAS

-599 CSVYREIAQSQLTE
+599 CDVYREIAQSQLTE

>member
-1 MLRVLKQL
+1 MFRIINQL
-9 SARDKLLSLLCLTLV
+9 SRHDKLLALICLALIGG
-24 AFQVWLDIELPDF
+24 QVWLDIELPDF
-37 MGDVIKKLQ
+37 MADVVEKL
-46 VSAAT
+46 A
-51 STRENL
+51 STEENL
-57 TGEILMSGTKMLLCA
+57 TGDILISGMWMLLCA

-82 GFFAAMI
+82 GYLSAKI
-89 AANYSYTVRAAL
+89 AANFSYTVRASL
-101 FNKISDFGTA
+101 FNKISDFGTT
-111 EMKRFSPASLI
+111 EMKHFSPASLI

-131 LQMVISMGLQ
+131 IQMVISMGLQ
-141 VMIKAPITAVWA
+141 VMIKAPVTAVWA
-153 VCRILGKSTSLSL
+153 VVRILGKSTSLS
-166 IVACAVGVLAIT
+166 IVVAVAVAILAIT
-178 ITIVMRF
+178 ITTVMRL
-185 VIPKFRIIQRQVDDV
+185 VIPKFKLIQRQVDDV

-223 QEKFERVNL
+223 QDKFERVNV
-232 NLTATNLFTMR
+232 NLTATNLYTMR
-243 VMSFFG
+243 TMAFMG

-255 MSSLQLV
+255 MSSIQLV
-262 IQFVGAVII
+262 IYYVGAVII
-271 NAFHI
+271 NAFNI
-276 GGAAQNGDP
+276 GGTAPNGNPIETAKDMVAARSEFFGD
-285 IQDALDL
+285 LV
-292 LNARASFLADLT
+292 
-304 VFTTYA
+304 VFGSYA

-323 FMILPRAQVSANR
+323 FMILPRAQVSAKR
-336 ICEVL
+336 IRGVL
-341 DEPISVSEGTN
+341 DEPISVTGGN
-352 VSPTASASEGASAD
+352 NYVASTTTPEGAVEPAE
-366 DIAGTLEFK
+366 DIVGTLEFK

-383 SEENFMKGLNF
+383 SEENFMKNLNF
-394 KVTKGQTLAIIGS
+394 RVTKGQTLAIIGS

-412 STLLNLAARLYDS
+412 STLLNLAARLYDA
-425 TEGEVLLN
+425 TDGEVLLN

-438 DYPFDILYKKIG
+438 DYPFEVLYKKIG

-459 ADTIRDNIAFGD
+459 ADTIRGNVTFGD
-471 KNSVITE
+471 RKAVISE
-478 DDIMQALDIAQATE
+478 EDIMQALDIAQATE

-544 KTDRLLRKGIAE
+544 KTDRLLRKEISE
-556 KLSDTTCLIVAS
+556 KLVDTTCIIVAS

-588 GKGTHRELLKS
+588 GQGKHRDLLQS